1 MTHYWVVGGEY
12 ADTTFER
19 TAAGGPEERIGP
31 FESYE
36 AAKAV
41 WQARAWATVDNA
53 RARYRIE
60 EDGSDLLASSTLGD
74 SVIQFIKLSKREY
87 LNRLRRVF
95 QNNSFVRVIF
105 EEIEI
110 VRHPKYPEVYGIQVK
125 QRWNSSTYSDAGYLF
140 VMIDF
145 ENPQQPLIHVRA
157 WQPEKF
163 ADGSVI
169 GLGDFDIIRGAK
181 Q

>member
-31 FESYE
+31 FDNYD

-60 EDGSDLLASSTLGD
+60 EDGSDLRYWVVGCSYKDTRFCEPADKQGERWYGPFESYESA
-74 SVIQFIKLSKREY
+74 KAEW
-87 LNRLRRVF
+87 NRLAWSTVDDAHARFRIERRVE
-95 QNNSFVRVIF
+95 R
-105 EEIEI
+105 
-110 VRHPKYPEVYGIQVK
+110 RGYG
-125 QRWNSSTYSDAGYLF
+125 T
-140 VMIDF
+140 
-145 ENPQQPLIHVRA
+145 
-157 WQPEKF
+157 
-163 ADGSVI
+163 
-169 GLGDFDIIRGAK
+169 
-181 Q
+181 